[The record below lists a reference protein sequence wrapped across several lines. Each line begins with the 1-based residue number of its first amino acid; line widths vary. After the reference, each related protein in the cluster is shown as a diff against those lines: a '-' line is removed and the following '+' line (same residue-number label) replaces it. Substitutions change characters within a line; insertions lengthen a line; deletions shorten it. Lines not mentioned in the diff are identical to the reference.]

1 MIRKFEKGDIND
13 VMQIWKNENIKA
25 HQFISKKY
33 WENNYNYVKEILP
46 NAEIYV
52 YVIEENIVGFIG
64 LDQNYIEGIFID
76 TNNKCNGIGT
86 SLLNKVKEDKD
97 NLTLSV
103 YKKNLNAIS
112 FYKKNGFV
120 IIKESIDERTNE
132 VEYIMS
138 WEKQKNKAKKII
150 AMDLDGTL
158 LKDNKECPKSTKE
171 YLKKLKDEGYI
182 IVIATGRI
190 LKSAKDITDGAEFAN
205 YIVADS
211 GSVIYDNK
219 YKNIISESI
228 IDKPNLIKICEGYKS
243 DWGILELCDE
253 KWCNVYTDLKYKP
266 REYDNLILNINDFL
280 NNNQKITHISIIPK
294 QYCVYKI
301 IDKLKEE
308 LPTLTVSLMQDSF
321 SDLKYIEIHNNEI
334 NKYKGI
340 KLIANKEGIEN
351 KNIICFG
358 DGLNDIDMIE
368 KSGIGVA
375 MENALSE
382 IKQIAEFTTL
392 SNNNEGI
399 KHFLEQNLNKL

>member
-64 LDQNYIEGIFID
+64 LDQNYIEGIFVD
-76 TNNKCNGIGT
+76 TNNQCNGIGT

-138 WEKQKNKAKKII
+138 WEKQKDKAKKII

-171 YLKKLKDEGYI
+171 YLKKLKNGGYI

-228 IDKPNLIKICEGYKS
+228 IDKPNLIKIREGYKVI
-243 DWGILELCDE
+243 G
-253 KWCNVYTDLKYKP
+253 
-266 REYDNLILNINDFL
+266 EY
-280 NNNQKITHISIIPK
+280 
-294 QYCVYKI
+294 
-301 IDKLKEE
+301 
-308 LPTLTVSLMQDSF
+308 
-321 SDLKYIEIHNNEI
+321 
-334 NKYKGI
+334 
-340 KLIANKEGIEN
+340 
-351 KNIICFG
+351 
-358 DGLNDIDMIE
+358 
-368 KSGIGVA
+368 
-375 MENALSE
+375 
-382 IKQIAEFTTL
+382 
-392 SNNNEGI
+392 
-399 KHFLEQNLNKL
+399 